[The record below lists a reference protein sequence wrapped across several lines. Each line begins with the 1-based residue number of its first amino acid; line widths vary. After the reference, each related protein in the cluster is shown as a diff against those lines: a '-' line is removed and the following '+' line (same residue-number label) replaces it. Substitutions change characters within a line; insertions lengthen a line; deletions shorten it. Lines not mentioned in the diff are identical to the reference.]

1 MDYDE
6 RNDNVPNDENNNEEN
21 FQIKSAKNETGNDFV
36 LVNGRIDYQYRSDI
50 LKNLCLYDFVT
61 DSSIGREEQN
71 NRRSRPPNQ
80 RFSFQKQHSQATT
93 YLMIKQTKYRVR
105 ILYGPQIP
113 RWGRE
118 DTLERYCRAILT
130 LFVPWRT
137 VSDLCDVNQK
147 WEDALNSR
155 QHHISAHSRNIIDNI
170 QILHE
175 CKKDRDEH
183 LVKVITEAQV
193 ENDTIEPELF
203 PKNQSS
209 YDEYDDTSDSE
220 DLLELL

>member
-1 MDYDE
+1 MDEDDE
-6 RNDNVPNDENNNEEN
+6 RNDNVTNDENDNEEN
-21 FQIKSAKNETGNDFV
+21 FQIQSVENENGNDFV
-36 LVNGRIDYQYRSDI
+36 LVNGRIDYQYQSRTLDNINASD
-50 LKNLCLYDFVT
+50 LKYVA
-61 DSSIGREEQN
+61 DSSIRREEQD
-71 NRRSRPPNQ
+71 NRRGRPSNQ
-80 RFSFQKQHSQATT
+80 RFLFQKQHPQATT
-93 YLMIKQTKYRVR
+93 YLTMKHIEHRIP

-113 RWGRE
+113 RRDRE
-118 DTLERYCRAILT
+118 DTRERY
-130 LFVPWRT
+130 F
-137 VSDLCDVNQK
+137 
-147 WEDALNSR
+147 ALSSR
-155 QHHISAHSRNIIDNI
+155 QHHISAHSQNIIDNI